1 MWHDV
6 RWCDPFSSARRLGH
20 RRQVLQ
26 SPCSLSECRSPGWE
40 ICWTCQAWPW
50 RRPGH
55 GGHGGQQCGNL
66 LVTFQNQKTD
76 SVHVWNPEK
85 VSNCQSFHSVSPIY
99 KGFTQFIHL
108 QNSTNLKWNNEWN
121 ARWEKNAFNCV
132 QLQAALRLLC
142 SSDIFVRAVQITG
155 GQKTRRHW
163 PCEEFAN
170 GVEWDMFIISSHN
183 LGISSYCNMSFWLSA
198 QVVEWLP
205 QPLCLSEWL
214 SGCRATLSDWVAE

>member
-85 VSNCQSFHSVSPIY
+85 VSNCQSFHSVPQFTKGLHSLYIY
-99 KGFTQFIHL
+99 KIL
-108 QNSTNLKWNNEWN
+108 QIWNETMNEMHVGRRTRST
-121 ARWEKNAFNCV
+121 AFNCR
-132 QLQAALRLLC
+132 QRWDSCAPLTSSSGQCRSQAGKRQEGTDLAKNLRMEWSGIC
-142 SSDIFVRAVQITG
+142 S
-155 GQKTRRHW
+155 
-163 PCEEFAN
+163 
-170 GVEWDMFIISSHN
+170 
-183 LGISSYCNMSFWLSA
+183 
-198 QVVEWLP
+198 
-205 QPLCLSEWL
+205 
-214 SGCRATLSDWVAE
+214 